1 MHSTNSID
9 TWTRNSG
16 QAFADYLHHGSSLE
30 LLFLAGLLGALGVGI
45 AAKTY
50 FRGTSTR
57 TILAGFAG
65 NIGGAAWLAPIAAV
79 FALYVFWMRPSL
91 TNPDD
96 PATTTTLVSANEVVA
111 SRAIPTGT
119 KLPEW
124 VTEKNQTTGN
134 SRLVVV
140 TGEFGATP
148 EEAQAAGR
156 AAAVELVR
164 ADFSASFPRA
174 AGWQPPESAASDA
187 AIRRTFVEEVD
198 RKTVSSGV
206 PFRVYRSYDQVEL
219 SPTVRNKLFPL
230 WRDQLVNRR
239 IWALGGLAGLLTLT
253 FGTLATYFRLDQHT
267 SGLYRRRLKF
277 AAVSVIAAGGLA
289 AATLL

>member
-1 MHSTNSID
+1 VHSTNSID

-16 QAFADYLHHGSSLE
+16 RAIADYLHHGSSPE

-50 FRGTSTR
+50 FRGTSAR
-57 TILAGFAG
+57 TTLASLAG
-65 NIGGAAWLAPIAAV
+65 NVGGAAWLLPIAAV

-96 PATTTTLVSANEVVA
+96 PAPTTITVSEQVPTPLV
-111 SRAIPTGT
+111 PTGT

-124 VTEKNQTTGN
+124 VKEKDRTTGN

-140 TGEFGATP
+140 TGEFGGTP
-148 EEAQAAGR
+148 EEALAEGR
-156 AAAVELVR
+156 AAAVALVR

-174 AGWQPPESAASDA
+174 AGWQPSDSAASDA

-198 RKTVSSGV
+198 RKTTTSGV

-230 WRDQLVNRR
+230 WRDELVNRR